1 MGELLERALNRGG
14 LTLNPLIVQRSIR
27 RALFA
32 PQLSITGTWERDRTI
47 DADFGALTNSLN
59 DDGGW
64 SVTARLCYGQC
75 GATAGGVGSD
85 PLGLTNTDVVQ
96 DLSDLDV
103 MVVGDQAYV
112 VGDVGSYSA
121 VAANVSERVSRY
133 RRNVADA
140 VTDLYFARLLLIQ
153 EMGGIQSQPVREQ
166 VSLYLE
172 LEEVT
177 ARLDAYTDGY
187 FSRALGAPMNEEAK

>member
-1 MGELLERALNRGG
+1 M
-14 LTLNPLIVQRSIR
+14 I
-27 RALFA
+27 
-32 PQLSITGTWERDRTI
+32 
-47 DADFGALTNSLN
+47 
-59 DDGGW
+59 
-64 SVTARLCYGQC
+64 
-75 GATAGGVGSD
+75 
-85 PLGLTNTDVVQ
+85 Q

-133 RRNVADA
+133 RRSVADA

-153 EMGGIQSQPVREQ
+153 EVGGVQSQPVRA

-172 LEEVT
+172 IEEVQY
-177 ARLDAYTDGY
+177 RLDAYTDRY
-187 FSRALGAPMNEEAK
+187 FSRALGAPLNEESK